1 MHSFWGISSI
11 KMIER
16 INKMKLHVEIHVWL
30 VRPHRSI
37 QDVVNT
43 DSVLTVV
50 SAAGHSPPAL
60 LPQVWLLLIR
70 KASLGLGTSQG
81 LEVLMWLLQ

>member
-1 MHSFWGISSI
+1 MHSFGGISSV

-50 SAAGHSPPAL
+50 SAAGHSPQPCC
-60 LPQVWLLLIR
+60 PR
-70 KASLGLGTSQG
+70 SGCC
-81 LEVLMWLLQ
+81 

>member
-1 MHSFWGISSI
+1 
-11 KMIER
+11 
-16 INKMKLHVEIHVWL
+16 MKLHVELHVWH

-50 SAAGHSPPAL
+50 SAAEHSSQAL

-81 LEVLMWLLQ
+81 LEVLIWLLQ